1 MPRARREARTV
12 AALSPGETATV
23 IVEVRSIAQRPVRRR
38 GMRPLVE
45 ATVADAT
52 GPMKATFFNQPWLAQ
67 RYRPGTRLVLHGKYG
82 GRNRFR
88 VANHAT
94 TDEAST
100 DASEVSHYAASEGLS
115 STQILALVTAER
127 ASLRDVADPLPGR
140 LRALRRLAERGAA
153 LEAMHFG
160 EGAAR
165 GRARARA
172 ARLRGAALPPAGAAR
187 APRRARTPARDGDR
201 ARRRAAS

>member
-1 MPRARREARTV
+1 M
-12 AALSPGETATV
+12 L
-23 IVEVRSIAQRPVRRR
+23 VEVRAIAQRPVRRR

-67 RYRPGTRLVLHGKYG
+67 RYRPGTRLVLHGKYE

-88 VANHAT
+88 VANHAP

-127 ASLRDVADPLPGR
+127 ASLRDVADPLPG
-140 LRALRRLAERGAA
+140 AP
-153 LEAMHFG
+153 
-160 EGAAR
+160 
-165 GRARARA
+165 ARARA
-172 ARLRGAALPPAGAAR
+172 AAAARRGARGDALRGRRREPSAGASGWRSRSSSTSSSRCWR
-187 APRRARTPARDGDR
+187 AARARTPAPPRSR
-201 ARRRAAS
+201 SAAERRR